1 MPDVNWFLR
10 VLGRFLDLRTISSPN
25 LNKDQ
30 VFNVLNTCMEK
41 NKTNGHGGARP
52 GAGRKPGSGNKIRLE
67 DLLGEIEHQA
77 GMTYAE
83 RLALNYV
90 GAINRSDWSKVENYD
105 RAFLNKVVADKVEV
119 ENVESEDVV
128 QAKAQA
134 FAEALASLATVNK
147 SK

>member
-1 MPDVNWFLR
+1 MSLF
-10 VLGRFLDLRTISSPN
+10 
-25 LNKDQ
+25 NK
-30 VFNVLNTCMEK
+30 EPK
-41 NKTNGHGGARP
+41 SNGHGGARP

-77 GMTYAE
+77 GMPYAE

-90 GAINRSDWSKVENYD
+90 GAIERADWSKVENYD

-119 ENVESEDVV
+119 ETVESEDVV

-134 FAEALASLATVNK
+134 FAEAIATLATVSNK
-147 SK
+147 GK